1 MKRKSISTVF
11 VMTVT
16 LFITFE
22 AATAQVNY
30 MNQIPLARDLL
41 SFASPVIASSL
52 LLDHYVPDMHRESL
66 LGPAGILL

>member
-30 MNQIPLARDLL
+30 MDQITVENQAISKRD
-41 SFASPVIASSL
+41 
-52 LLDHYVPDMHRESL
+52 
-66 LGPAGILL
+66 GTQT